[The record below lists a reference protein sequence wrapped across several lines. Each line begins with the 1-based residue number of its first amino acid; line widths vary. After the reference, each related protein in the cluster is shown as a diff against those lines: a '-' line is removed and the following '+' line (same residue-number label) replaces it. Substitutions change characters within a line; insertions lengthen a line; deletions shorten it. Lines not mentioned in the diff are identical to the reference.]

1 MNRFQLTKRRSEMK
15 KANLNTALE
24 AMNRKN
30 AALIHANIR
39 GRHWFVEGVGEVTS
53 ETAAAICARPDVVG
67 AKDSLWPGLDQ
78 TWRML
83 R

>member
-1 MNRFQLTKRRSEMK
+1 MK

-24 AMNRKN
+24 AMSRKN
-30 AALIHANIR
+30 AALIQANVR
-39 GRHWFVEGVGEVTS
+39 GRRWFVEGVGEVS
-53 ETAAAICARPDVVG
+53 DETAAAICARPDVAG

-78 TWRML
+78 TRRML